1 MRTKTAAMS
10 IISVVMHIMVVLIV
24 VIVIYAGAMRCY
36 DFGYRVFTDTPM
48 SLEPG
53 RDVTVIINEGNST
66 RQIGDILQQNG
77 LIKDAGVFVVQE
89 KLSEYA
95 GEIKPGVYILNTSMT
110 TEKMIAVMSGNIEE
124 EEEKQSKDENK

>member
-1 MRTKTAAMS
+1 
-10 IISVVMHIMVVLIV
+10 
-24 VIVIYAGAMRCY
+24 
-36 DFGYRVFTDTPM
+36 M

-77 LIKDAGVFVVQE
+77 LIKDAGIFVVQE

-95 GEIKPGVYILNTSMT
+95 GEIKPGVYVLNTSMT
-110 TEKMIAVMSGNIEE
+110 TEKMIAVMSGNV
-124 EEEKQSKDENK
+124 EEEKTE

>member
-10 IISVVMHIMVVLIV
+10 IISVVMHILVVLIV
-24 VIVIYAGAMRCY
+24 AIVIYAGAMRFY

-77 LIKDAGVFVVQE
+77 LIKDAGIFVVQE

-95 GEIKPGVYILNTSMT
+95 GEIKPGVYVLNTSMT
-110 TEKMIAVMSGNIEE
+110 TEKMIAVMSGNV
-124 EEEKQSKDENK
+124 EEEKTE